1 MIMKKLLQI
10 ITTAFVL
17 IFCVTG
23 VAQASNDQ
31 IEQEQIE
38 KEAKKAAEEKRD
50 SLTFL
55 LVQRA
60 VESRQ
65 FAILADRVRDQY
77 GRTVNVNSS
86 TNFVLLQGDD
96 ATIQLAFENG
106 RLGFN
111 GLGGI
116 TLEGKAS
123 NVKVDYDKKGN
134 LRFSMMVM
142 GAAISAN
149 VTFSIPKGS
158 NNCDAT
164 VSANMNST
172 RITFSGKL
180 SPYKKDQ

>member
-1 MIMKKLLQI
+1 MKKLLQI

-31 IEQEQIE
+31 NEQEQIE

-60 VESRQ
+60 VESRK
-65 FAILADRVRDQY
+65 FVVLADRVRDQY
-77 GRTVNVNSS
+77 GHTVNVNSS
-86 TNFVLLQGDD
+86 TNFVLLQGND

-106 RLGFN
+106 RPGVN

-123 NVKVDYDKKGN
+123 NVQVDYDKKGN
-134 LRFSMMVM
+134 LQFSMMVM

-149 VTFSIPKGS
+149 VTFTVPKGS
-158 NNCDAT
+158 NRCDAV

-172 RITFSGKL
+172 RITFSGKI
-180 SPYKKDQ
+180 SPYKHDQ